1 MKHSAITACDHA
13 LQEYKRQMD
22 LVMQELE
29 QHRALI
35 DDYDDHRVRHAR
47 AVNAGTSFVVEA
59 AGAINEAHAAR
70 DPSVK
75 RWDSRASYLVL
86 Q

>member
-13 LQEYKRQMD
+13 LQEFKRQMD
-22 LVMQELE
+22 LVMQEIE
-29 QHRALI
+29 EHRALI
-35 DDYDDHRVRHAR
+35 DDLDDHFVRHAR
-47 AVNAGTSFVVEA
+47 AVNSATSFVVEA
-59 AGAINEAHAAR
+59 AGALNEAHAAR
-70 DPSVK
+70 DPMVK